1 MRAADDDLEIDHP
14 SDIAALLD
22 EAVQSSAQLHLTGP
36 NQEEMALVMLR
47 WDQSLGIL
55 LRLPGLRAEAP
66 QWLLKEAVHAHAVL
80 DKVRIDFALGPVRQ
94 LLEAD
99 GLPVLKIEAPQ
110 RMRRHQ
116 RRQAFRVAPSSKHHP
131 RALLALAGNSRPT
144 RLATQDLSAG
154 GVAIIWTEGD
164 GSLPVQGQRLD
175 GVELELEREL
185 RLLLSLQ
192 VEHVRQNDQGQWV
205 VGCAFIGLTAQAE
218 RVLLLHLNQ
227 LQRRQ
232 RLLAR

>member
-22 EAVQSSAQLHLTGP
+22 EAVQSAVHLHLTGP
-36 NQEEMALVMLR
+36 NQEEMALAPLR
-47 WDQSLGIL
+47 WDQQLGIL
-55 LRLPGLRAEAP
+55 LRLPGLRADVP
-66 QWLLKEAVHAHAVL
+66 QWLLTGPVHAHAVL
-80 DKVRIDFALGPVRQ
+80 DKVRIDFSLGPARQ

-116 RRQAFRVAPSSKHHP
+116 RRQAFRVTPSSKHHP
-131 RALLALAGNSRPT
+131 RALVPLAGDSRPR

-154 GVAIIWTEGD
+154 GVAIIWTEGKD
-164 GSLPVQGQRLD
+164 TLPAQGHRFD

-185 RLLLSLQ
+185 RLLISLQ
-192 VEHVRQNDQGQWV
+192 VEHVRQNEQDQWV
-205 VGCAFIGLTAQAE
+205 LGCAFIGLTAQAE

-227 LQRRQ
+227 MQRRQ